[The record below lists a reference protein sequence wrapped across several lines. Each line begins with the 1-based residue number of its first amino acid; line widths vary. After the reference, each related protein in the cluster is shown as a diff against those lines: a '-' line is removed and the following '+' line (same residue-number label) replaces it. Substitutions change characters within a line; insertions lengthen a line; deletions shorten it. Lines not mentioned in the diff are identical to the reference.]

1 MSTTDPTPAAK
12 SRRTRVL
19 GFVVGL
25 AFLAAAIWSV
35 AGNANAIT
43 RLRLG
48 VSDAPAWV
56 LVMLLVIPI
65 SNWLLTGALFHTLTR
80 PRANVSLGHMTAL
93 IGAAWLLNFFPFSPG
108 FFGRVA
114 YQKSVLSIPVRT
126 SVRIVVE
133 SLVAGWVVFAFA
145 LASAHDATHRAGQVA
160 WLGASAVCIVYGLLV
175 PIFRRTPPSLGSAY
189 AAAFLL
195 KSFDFALWSLRYMLL
210 LILLGHPAEPTHAVA
225 LALLAQ
231 TAVLVPFIGNGLG
244 VREWLV
250 GLVAAVLPT
259 WFIFASSA
267 HTVAPP
273 IATGVAADLLG
284 RAAEVI
290 VAVPV
295 GLACA
300 AYLANRART
309 AESVQVARSDP
320 SARS

>member
-1 MSTTDPTPAAK
+1 M
-12 SRRTRVL
+12 RVL
-19 GFVVGL
+19 GFVVAL
-25 AFLAAAIWSV
+25 LLLAAAIWSV
-35 AGNANAIT
+35 VSNADALT

-48 VSDAPAWV
+48 VTGAPAWV
-56 LVMLLVIPI
+56 LVMLLVIPV
-65 SNWLLTGALFHTLTR
+65 SNWLLTGAIFHTLTR
-80 PRANVSLGHMTAL
+80 VRVPVSLGHMNAL
-93 IGAAWLLNFFPFSPG
+93 IGAAWLLNFFPLSPG

-114 YQKSVLSIPVRT
+114 YQKSVLKLPVRT
-126 SVRIVVE
+126 SLRIVIE
-133 SLVAGWVVFAFA
+133 SLIAGWVVFVFA
-145 LASAHDATHRAGQVA
+145 LLATHDTTHRWGQIGWAIIWCIAIIV
-160 WLGASAVCIVYGLLV
+160 GMVPASRRRPVTLV
-175 PIFRRTPPSLGSAY
+175 STY
-189 AAAFLL
+189 ANAFVL
-195 KSFDFALWSLRYMLL
+195 KCVDFALWSLRYMLL
-210 LILLGHPAEPTHAVA
+210 LILLGHPVEPTHAVA
-225 LALLAQ
+225 LALVSQ

-290 VAVPV
+290 VAIPV

-309 AESVQVARSDP
+309 AESGQAARSGP